1 LKYQI
6 GDKIIVLHSEEE
18 GHVVE
23 IINDKMV
30 MIEVRGVQFPA
41 YMDQIDFP
49 YFKLFSQKKKTIQK
63 PKRYVDQIRTEKP
76 VARKKERDGLL
87 LDVFPVY
94 DKDVFGDELV
104 DRLKLYLVNHNTDH
118 YRVAYTYSIGG
129 EKKVAFVAQVRGL
142 SDLYLHDVDFED
154 LNDNPVLGFEISL
167 EKPDKNKAPYVE
179 RLLKWR
185 GKQLFKKI
193 ETLQAD
199 NKPSFSEE
207 LFSVYPDR
215 IKEDKVDMT
224 MLTKAGFKVY
234 AASEV
239 REHLPP
245 ARSVVDLHIE
255 KLTDQPQQLRADE
268 KLQLQLDTAANYL
281 ELALSHQLE
290 KIIFIH
296 GIGEGILRDALHEQL
311 KAHRHVSSVINQYH
325 PTFGY
330 GATEVYLK

>member
-1 LKYQI
+1 MKYQI
-6 GDKIIVLHSEEE
+6 GDKIIVLHADEE
-18 GHVVE
+18 GRVVD

-30 MIEVRGVQFPA
+30 MIEVRGVQFPV

-49 YFKLFSQKKKTIQK
+49 YFKLFSQKKKNIQN
-63 PKRYVDQIRTEKP
+63 PKRYVDQIRAEKSA
-76 VARKKERDGLL
+76 ARKKERDGLL

-104 DRLKLYLVNHNTDH
+104 DRLKLYLVNHNTEN
-118 YRVAYTYSIGG
+118 YRVAYTYTIGG

-142 SDLYLHDVDFED
+142 SDLYLHDIDFED

-167 EKPDKNKAPYVE
+167 EKPDKNKAPYLE

-193 ETLQAD
+193 ESLQVD

-207 LFSVYPDR
+207 LFLVYPEK
-215 IKEDKVDMT
+215 IKEDRVDMT
-224 MLTKAGFKVY
+224 TLKKAGFKVY
-234 AASEV
+234 AAADAK
-239 REHLPP
+239 EHLPP

-255 KLTDQPQQLRADE
+255 KLTDQPNHLRPDDM
-268 KLQLQLDTAANYL
+268 LQLQLDTAVNYL
-281 ELALSHQLE
+281 ELALVHQLK

-296 GIGEGILRDALHEQL
+296 GIGEGVLRDALHEQL
-311 KAHRHVSSVINQYH
+311 KAHRRVSAVINQYH
-325 PTFGY
+325 PSYGY
-330 GATEVYLK
+330 GATEVYLH